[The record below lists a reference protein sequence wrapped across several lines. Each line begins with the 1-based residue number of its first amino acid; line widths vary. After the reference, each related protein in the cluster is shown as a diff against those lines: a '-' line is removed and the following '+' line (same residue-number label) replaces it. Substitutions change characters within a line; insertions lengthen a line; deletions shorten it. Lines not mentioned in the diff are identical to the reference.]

1 MKRVYKIIIL
11 IFILCFTAS
20 LVVPAGALSLQEKSW
35 VSHLRPASTP
45 KPSGST
51 SYSAELLIDMPG
63 HTQVK
68 LKGTCSLEGQ
78 LTDEDILDAIKKAAS
93 EAGYKSPENAVTDKL
108 KIEEL
113 KDKLTFSEEDQ
124 QRIVKNW
131 LSMIG
136 MDKVADILK
145 GEIPNYG
152 ETDVVSTVIDM
163 VKSGKLPDLSALS
176 PVPTDFG
183 GFAQN
188 IIINGTTQ
196 TVEQYKRDRQKWKDI
211 VELSQARG
219 RYREFTANLNTIIK
233 QKTKEKTAWTIR
245 IQNQT
250 VQEQLYRGAPEIR
263 LPYIYTSDIVLTK
276 KDENYESPKGVYEG
290 EFKIDVDVSCED
302 YDKNFHKYLAEH
314 FNKKLE
320 EAAMPVAQMAKWVPV
335 SQSANRVSENKTTLG
350 SQSVYVTLDNNA
362 LGGVYELEL
371 NTMSLDILYQRV
383 VHDHVSVIKKTTE
396 GGTET
401 ITWTEITDSDTKT
414 AYQQTHN
421 RVVTASGEVLE
432 SVNTDDDPY
441 PDTDVRGYI
450 KLTLVV
456 DMSGQ

>member
-1 MKRVYKIIIL
+1 M
-11 IFILCFTAS
+11 
-20 LVVPAGALSLQEKSW
+20 
-35 VSHLRPASTP
+35 
-45 KPSGST
+45 
-51 SYSAELLIDMPG
+51 
-63 HTQVK
+63 
-68 LKGTCSLEGQ
+68 
-78 LTDEDILDAIKKAAS
+78 
-93 EAGYKSPENAVTDKL
+93 
-108 KIEEL
+108 
-113 KDKLTFSEEDQ
+113 
-124 QRIVKNW
+124 
-131 LSMIG
+131 
-136 MDKVADILK
+136 
-145 GEIPNYG
+145 
-152 ETDVVSTVIDM
+152 VID
-163 VKSGKLPDLSALS
+163 
-176 PVPTDFG
+176 
-183 GFAQN
+183 
-188 IIINGTTQ
+188 
-196 TVEQYKRDRQKWKDI
+196 
-211 VELSQARG
+211 
-219 RYREFTANLNTIIK
+219 NLNTIIK